1 MVLVKILMQSF
12 LDAILVKK
20 DFSLMLKPI
29 IVRHVVRNAHLAL
42 EKEYVILVCLVSY
55 QDKMVMDRTVNVKK
69 DIKLGLMEF
78 AVD

>member
-29 IVRHVVRNAHLAL
+29 IVNHVVPNAHLAL
-42 EKEYVILVCLVSY
+42 EKEYVILVW
-55 QDKMVMDRTVNVKK
+55 
-69 DIKLGLMEF
+69 
-78 AVD
+78 